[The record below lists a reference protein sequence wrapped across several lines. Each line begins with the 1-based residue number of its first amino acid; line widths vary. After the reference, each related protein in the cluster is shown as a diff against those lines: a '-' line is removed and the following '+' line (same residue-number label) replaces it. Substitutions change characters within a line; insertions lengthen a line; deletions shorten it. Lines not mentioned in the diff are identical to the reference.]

1 MLRVSAIEL
10 SSRALSTLMLDS
22 GNSQYIDLWMTSVNS
37 DGRLDHLLID
47 AYHGCTYKI
56 LSHAQNR
63 NILEKAFKMCK
74 CVLSYINL
82 PRVLRS
88 STIGLNIIAVVT
100 RLRRVMEGKGV
111 KH

>member
-1 MLRVSAIEL
+1 
-10 SSRALSTLMLDS
+10 MLDS

-56 LSHAQNR
+56 LSHAKNR

-74 CVLSYINL
+74 CVLSHINL

-88 STIGLNIIAVVT
+88 SIGLNIAVVT
-100 RLRRVMEGKGV
+100 RLRRAMEGKRV
-111 KH
+111 KHLRIL